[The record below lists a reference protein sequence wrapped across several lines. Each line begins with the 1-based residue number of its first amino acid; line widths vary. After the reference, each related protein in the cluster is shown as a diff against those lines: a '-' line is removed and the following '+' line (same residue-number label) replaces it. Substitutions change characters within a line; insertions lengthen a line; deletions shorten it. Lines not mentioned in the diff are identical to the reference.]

1 MVPGLRLRMAITLA
15 VLVLVALGL
24 GAGCGDDEE
33 EATPPTTPGAPADQT
48 EREMIML
55 DNFFAPDRLT
65 VKAGQTITVNL
76 ENQGQNTHNMHIA
89 GLDNEYDAGDDD
101 FISEPDTFKSGDKG
115 KIVFQIDQ
123 PGVYDFRCDFHTVL
137 MTGEI
142 TVE

>member
-1 MVPGLRLRMAITLA
+1 VPGLRLRMAVTLA

-24 GAGCGDDEE
+24 AAGCGDDEE
-33 EATPPTTPGAPADQT
+33 ESTPPTTPGAPADQT
-48 EREMIML
+48 ELEMIML

-65 VKAGQTITVNL
+65 VKAGQKITVNL

-89 GLDNEYDAGDDD
+89 GLDNEYDEGDDD
-101 FISEPDTFKSGDKG
+101 FISEPDAFKSGDKG